1 MTQIFFALN
10 VWGHNLWPQ
19 TAEGVIDTQL
29 IVENSAT
36 SIASFKYFILQ
47 HQVLH
52 SATSSASFSY
62 FKCFIQP
69 TKLPLPPNAVES
81 ITQRS
86 WIHHPAQSNPSPNEV
101 VSLTQQSRIRHPA
114 KSYPSPQWNV
124 WTCAMTCMMRKRLT
138 WWEPGCF
145 WNYVP
150 TYLLLRRDASF
161 AASGRSKC
169 CIGTQFSFPQLAMIP
184 PLSSHLAKKRSL
196 TR

>member
-52 SATSSASFSY
+52 SATSSTSFSY

-69 TKLPLPPNAVES
+69 TKLPLPPYAVES

-86 WIHHPAQSNPSPNEV
+86 RIRHPAQSNPSPSEV
-101 VSLTQQSRIRHPA
+101 VSVTQRSRIRHLNETY
-114 KSYPSPQWNV
+114 KLVQWRA
-124 WTCAMTCMMRKRLT
+124 WCERGSFDRSQ
-138 WWEPGCF
+138 
-145 WNYVP
+145 
-150 TYLLLRRDASF
+150 DASEIT
-161 AASGRSKC
+161 SGRIFC
-169 CIGTQFSFPQLAMIP
+169 CVGT
-184 PLSSHLAKKRSL
+184 
-196 TR
+196 

>member
-52 SATSSASFSY
+52 SATSSASFSQRNCL
-62 FKCFIQP
+62 FHP
-69 TKLPLPPNAVES
+69 T
-81 ITQRS
+81 
-86 WIHHPAQSNPSPNEV
+86 QSNPSPSAVESV
-101 VSLTQQSRIRHPA
+101 TQHSRIRHPA
-114 KSYPSPQWNV
+114 KSYPSPSEV
-124 WTCAMTCMMRKRLT
+124 VSVTSMKRINLYNDVHDAN
-138 WWEPGCF
+138 EA
-145 WNYVP
+145 
-150 TYLLLRRDASF
+150 LLIGARTLLKLRRDASF